1 MNYYIIPPTPQEIA
15 EYEEK
20 ERKWQEEFNKK
31 IEKMTEDW
39 IRSEF
44 KRLGFDRIDWSQ
56 SLTSVETN
64 KHESDK

>member
-1 MNYYIIPPTPQEIA
+1 MDYYIIPSTPQEIA

-39 IRSEF
+39 ICSEF
-44 KRLGFDRIDWSQ
+44 KRLGFDRIDWTQ
-56 SLTSVETN
+56 SSMSVETT
-64 KHESDK
+64 

>member
-56 SLTSVETN
+56 SSTSVETT
-64 KHESDK
+64 KHAIDK

>member
-20 ERKWQEEFNKK
+20 KRKRQEEFNKK
-31 IEKMTEDW
+31 IEKMIKDW

-44 KRLGFDRIDWSQ
+44 K
-56 SLTSVETN
+56 
-64 KHESDK
+64 

>member
-1 MNYYIIPPTPQEIA
+1 MDYYIIPSTPQEIA

-20 ERKWQEEFNKK
+20 ERKWQEEFSKK

-56 SLTSVETN
+56 SSTSVETT
-64 KHESDK
+64 

>member
-1 MNYYIIPPTPQEIA
+1 MDYYIIPSTSQEIA

-20 ERKWQEEFNKK
+20 ERKWQEEFSKK

-44 KRLGFDRIDWSQ
+44 KRLGLDRIDWTQ
-56 SLTSVETN
+56 SSTSLETT
-64 KHESDK
+64 

>member
-20 ERKWQEEFNKK
+20 KQKWQEEFNKK

-44 KRLGFDRIDWSQ
+44 K
-56 SLTSVETN
+56 
-64 KHESDK
+64 

>member
-1 MNYYIIPPTPQEIA
+1 MNYYIIPLTPQEIA

-56 SLTSVETN
+56 SSTSVETN
-64 KHESDK
+64 KCESDK

>member
-1 MNYYIIPPTPQEIA
+1 MNYYIIPSTPQEIA

-20 ERKWQEEFNKK
+20 ERKWQEEFDKK

-64 KHESDK
+64 KCESDK

>member
-1 MNYYIIPPTPQEIA
+1 MNYYIIPSTPQEIA

-20 ERKWQEEFNKK
+20 ERKWQEEFDKK

-44 KRLGFDRIDWSQ
+44 KRLGFDRIDCSQ
-56 SLTSVETN
+56 SSTPVETT
-64 KHESDK
+64 

>member
-1 MNYYIIPPTPQEIA
+1 MDYYIIPSTLQEIA

-31 IEKMTEDW
+31 IEKMTKDW
-39 IRSEF
+39 IRYEF

-56 SLTSVETN
+56 SSTSVETT
-64 KHESDK
+64 

>member
-1 MNYYIIPPTPQEIA
+1 MDYYIIPSTPQEIA

-20 ERKWQEEFNKK
+20 ERKRQEEFNKK

-44 KRLGFDRIDWSQ
+44 KRLRFDRIDWTQ
-56 SLTSVETN
+56 SSTSVETT
-64 KHESDK
+64 

>member
-64 KHESDK
+64 KCESDK

>member
-1 MNYYIIPPTPQEIA
+1 MDYYIIPSTSQEIA

-39 IRSEF
+39 IRYES
-44 KRLGFDRIDWSQ
+44 KMNGFDRIDWTQLS
-56 SLTSVETN
+56 TSVETT
-64 KHESDK
+64 

>member
-1 MNYYIIPPTPQEIA
+1 MDYYIIPSTPQEIA

-56 SLTSVETN
+56 SSTSVETT
-64 KHESDK
+64 

>member
-1 MNYYIIPPTPQEIA
+1 MDYYIIPSTPQEIA

-20 ERKWQEEFNKK
+20 ERKRQEEFNKK

-44 KRLGFDRIDWSQ
+44 KRLGFNGISWTQ
-56 SLTSVETN
+56 SSTSLETT
-64 KHESDK
+64 

>member
-1 MNYYIIPPTPQEIA
+1 MDYYIIPSTPQEIA

-20 ERKWQEEFNKK
+20 ERKKQEEFNKK

-44 KRLGFDRIDWSQ
+44 KRLGLDRIDWSQ
-56 SLTSVETN
+56 SSTSVETT
-64 KHESDK
+64 

>member
-56 SLTSVETN
+56 SSTSVETN
-64 KHESDK
+64 KCESDK

>member
-1 MNYYIIPPTPQEIA
+1 MNYYIIPMTPQEIA

-56 SLTSVETN
+56 SSTSVETN
-64 KHESDK
+64 KCESDK

>member
-15 EYEEK
+15 EYEEEK
-20 ERKWQEEFNKK
+20 RKRQEEFNKK
-31 IEKMTEDW
+31 IEKMIADW

-56 SLTSVETN
+56 SSTSGETA
-64 KHESDK
+64 

>member
-56 SLTSVETN
+56 SSTSVETN